1 MNCDAKLEK
10 EKLIGCF
17 KNDKTLVNFNQS
29 TQKSQKCGLWL
40 VPFVE
45 KKKKIEEKLTCGLEH
60 DMKDFTNFNQST
72 WKCQNRDFSRIFL
85 SKVENEWA

>member
-1 MNCDAKLEK
+1 MNCDAKLEE

-17 KNDKTLVNFNQS
+17 KNDKTLVNFNPS

-45 KKKKIEEKLTCGLEH
+45 KK
-60 DMKDFTNFNQST
+60 
-72 WKCQNRDFSRIFL
+72 
-85 SKVENEWA
+85 

>member
-1 MNCDAKLEK
+1 MTMNCDAKLEK

-45 KKKKIEEKLTCGLEH
+45 KKKKNWRKINLWFGTWHEEFYE
-60 DMKDFTNFNQST
+60 F
-72 WKCQNRDFSRIFL
+72 
-85 SKVENEWA
+85 